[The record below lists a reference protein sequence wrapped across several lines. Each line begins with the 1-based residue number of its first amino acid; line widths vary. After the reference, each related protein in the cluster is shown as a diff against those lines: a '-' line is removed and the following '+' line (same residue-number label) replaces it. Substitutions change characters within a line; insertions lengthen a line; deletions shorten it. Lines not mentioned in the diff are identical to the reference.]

1 MAGPFQGRIL
11 HMQQRPHADA
21 SEAPPEDQ
29 QVDASGLPN
38 RAYDGVDP
46 AHLVVAAAV
55 LQGDDLP
62 LVAS

>member
-1 MAGPFQGRIL
+1 
-11 HMQQRPHADA
+11 MQQRPHADA